1 MRASPFLVNVA
12 ALGLGP
18 GARRHVNRSGPLDG
32 PAVTGSSVPGG
43 AEVEV
48 DVMLEGVPGGVVAR
62 GEVVA
67 PWEGDCRRCLAPVR
81 GELRSRVLEVFERSP
96 DPEQTYP
103 LMGDQLDLEPLARD
117 AVLLELPQVPLC
129 SEGCLGLCPICGAD
143 LNRGVCGCQAEV
155 GDPRWAA
162 LDVLRQD

>member
-1 MRASPFLVNVA
+1 SSPFLVNVA

-18 GARRHVNRSGPLDG
+18 GARRHVNRRGCLDA
-32 PAVTGSSVPGG
+32 AVTGSSVPSG

-48 DVMLEGVPGGVVAR
+48 DATLEGVPGGVIAR

-67 PWEGDCRRCLAPVR
+67 PWEGDCRRCLATVS

-103 LMGDQLDLEPLARD
+103 LAGDQLDLEQLARD
-117 AVLLELPQVPLC
+117 AVLLELPQAPLC
-129 SEGCLGLCPICGAD
+129 SEACLGLCPTCGAD
-143 LNRGVCGCQAEV
+143 LNQGVCGCRDEV